1 MITLHDDSLG
11 DLALT
16 CENGYVVTSFQL
28 GTPAVREVVHE
39 RALADGTV
47 DDTLYVGARAITVA
61 ITLDQRVA
69 PLQTLLD
76 RLTPYVS
83 PRRRPTFI
91 WTLPGSET
99 ERRALVVRGVDAPF
113 VLERPKFPPVV
124 CQWVAPEG
132 LITSVEATCEWI
144 QPSSDDV
151 PGRTYDECA
160 LVPSPDRVEATTTTG
175 RCYDR
180 IYPPAKPRGG
190 RNIVNAGNEV
200 AEWTAAIFGPI
211 TNPTMTV
218 NGIVVTVATTLAL
231 GESVVIDTRER
242 TILRNGDPTQSLY
255 GLSNYQAWSWDQLRL
270 RPGEN
275 NIRYSGTAITAETSA
290 AFCWYDT
297 WR

>member
-1 MITLHDDSLG
+1 VITLHDDSLG

-28 GTPAVREVVHE
+28 GSPAVREVVHE

-47 DDTLYVGARAITVA
+47 DDTLYVGARAVTVA
-61 ITLDQRVA
+61 MTLDQRVA

-76 RLTPYVS
+76 RITPYVS
-83 PRRRPTFI
+83 PRRRPTLI

-99 ERRALVVRGVDAPF
+99 ERRALIVRGVDAPF

-132 LITSVEATCEWI
+132 LITSVERTCEWI

-151 PGRTYDECA
+151 DGRTYDECA
-160 LVPSPDRVEATTTTG
+160 LVPSPDRVESATTTG

-180 IYPPAKPRGG
+180 TYPPAQPRGG

-211 TNPTMTV
+211 TNPTITV
-218 NGIVVTVATTLAL
+218 NGVVVTVATTLAL
-231 GESVVIDTRER
+231 GESAVIDTRER

-275 NIRYSGTAITAETSA
+275 NIRYSGTGITVETSA
-290 AFCWYDT
+290 AFCWNDT